1 MCESCDAR
9 IEPHPSRFRGIDNR
23 IDNHSHLP
31 VLFAFAYLMN
41 GRPAFVFFL
50 NKELKSETLTAGIE
64 RNRSPEKKKV
74 NRSNEMRD
82 SRREKECSKGNAKG
96 KFYLLEFNEWQYA
109 LEVGRYKKTEEIQHT
124 KKRANGFWKKFEKN
138 LELEI
143 RDGCEEFGW
152 CIRGFFL
159 RPAASNT
166 CEWRAIRSVSM
177 TPG

>member
-41 GRPAFVFFL
+41 GRPAFVFL
-50 NKELKSETLTAGIE
+50 IKKEKSETLTAGIE

-96 KFYLLEFNEWQYA
+96 KFYLLEFNE
-109 LEVGRYKKTEEIQHT
+109 
-124 KKRANGFWKKFEKN
+124 
-138 LELEI
+138 
-143 RDGCEEFGW
+143 
-152 CIRGFFL
+152 
-159 RPAASNT
+159 
-166 CEWRAIRSVSM
+166 
-177 TPG
+177 